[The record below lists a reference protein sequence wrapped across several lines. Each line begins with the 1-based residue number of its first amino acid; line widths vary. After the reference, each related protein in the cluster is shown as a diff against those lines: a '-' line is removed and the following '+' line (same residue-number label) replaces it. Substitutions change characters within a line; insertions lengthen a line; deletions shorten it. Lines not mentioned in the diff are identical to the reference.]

1 MKQSTTAT
9 LGIDLGDRWSH
20 LHMLSTATGEVESG
34 RRVRTRVEDL
44 SALFSGMSPRRIVL
58 ETGTHSNWVARLAMR
73 HGHEVIVA
81 QARRLRMIY
90 ENPTKSD
97 AVDAK
102 MLADLGS
109 THPDLLHPA
118 HVRSEQVQS
127 DLAVLR
133 ARENLVAARTKLVNA
148 ARGLSKSL
156 GHVLPV
162 CSTESFPRKAWEDC
176 PEGLRPALQPLLVA
190 IASLTRQIRAAERS
204 VARLCTGRYAKQ
216 VAPLL
221 QVPGVAELTAL
232 AFVLVVGT
240 PAHFRRTRDVGAFLG
255 LVPRRD
261 QSGASDPQLPIT
273 KCGDPMLRRLLGQSA
288 HWILGPFG
296 SDSDLRRWGL
306 KLIERRGKGGKRRA
320 LVAVT
325 RRLAV
330 LLLALWK
337 SGATY
342 EALKNANQSASS
354 EIAA

>member
-1 MKQSTTAT
+1 MKQSITETM
-9 LGIDLGDRWSH
+9 GIDLGDRWSYVYA
-20 LHMLSTATGEVESG
+20 LSPVTGEVLDE
-34 RRVRTRVEDL
+34 RRVRTTPTDL
-44 SALFSGMSPRRIVL
+44 AALFASVAPMRIVL

-73 HGHEVIVA
+73 QGHEVIVG

-109 THPDLLHPA
+109 THPQLLHPVT
-118 HVRSEQVQS
+118 VREEQVHA

-133 ARENLVAARTKLVNA
+133 VRENLVGVRTKLVNA
-148 ARGLSKSL
+148 ARGLAKSL
-156 GHVLPV
+156 GHELPH
-162 CSTESFPRKAWEDC
+162 CSTESFPRKASKDC
-176 PEGLRPALQPLLVA
+176 PEALRPSLRLLFVA
-190 IASLTRQIRAAERS
+190 IAQLTRQIHAADRE
-204 VARLCTGRYAKQ
+204 VVRLCRGRYAKQ

-221 QVPGVAELTAL
+221 QVPGVAELSAL
-232 AFVLVVGT
+232 AFVLVVGD
-240 PAHFRRTRDVGAFLG
+240 PARFPRTRDIGAFLG
-255 LVPRRD
+255 LVPRRN

-306 KLIERRGKGGKRRA
+306 KQVERRGKSGKRRV

-337 SGATY
+337 SGAEY
-342 EALKNANQSASS
+342 EPLKNSDAAQASA
-354 EIAA
+354 A

>member
-1 MKQSTTAT
+1 MKQSITETM
-9 LGIDLGDRWSH
+9 GIDLGDRWSYVYA
-20 LHMLSTATGEVESG
+20 LSPVTGEVLDE
-34 RRVRTRVEDL
+34 RRVRTTPTDL
-44 SALFSGMSPRRIVL
+44 AALFASVAPMRIVL

-73 HGHEVIVA
+73 QGHEVIVG

-109 THPDLLHPA
+109 THPQLLHPVT
-118 HVRSEQVQS
+118 VREERVHA

-133 ARENLVAARTKLVNA
+133 VRENLVGVRTKLVNA
-148 ARGLSKSL
+148 ARGLAKSL
-156 GHVLPV
+156 GHELPH
-162 CSTESFPRKAWEDC
+162 CSTESFPRKASTDC
-176 PEGLRPALQPLLVA
+176 PEALRPSLRLLFVA
-190 IASLTRQIRAAERS
+190 IAQLTRQIHAADRE
-204 VARLCTGRYAKQ
+204 VVRLCRGRYAKQ

-221 QVPGVAELTAL
+221 QVPGVAELSAL
-232 AFVLVVGT
+232 AFVLVVGD
-240 PAHFRRTRDVGAFLG
+240 PARFPRTRDIGAFLG
-255 LVPRRD
+255 LVPRRN

-306 KLIERRGKGGKRRA
+306 KQVERRGKSGKRRV

-337 SGATY
+337 SGAEY
-342 EALKNANQSASS
+342 EPLKNSDAAQASA
-354 EIAA
+354 A